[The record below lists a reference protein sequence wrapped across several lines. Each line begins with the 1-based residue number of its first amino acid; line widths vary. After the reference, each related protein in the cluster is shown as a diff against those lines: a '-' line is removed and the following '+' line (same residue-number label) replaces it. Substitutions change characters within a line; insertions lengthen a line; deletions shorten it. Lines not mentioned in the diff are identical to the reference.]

1 MHNSMATFFDVTTL
15 HNNKRKVIKIKASSV
30 ADARAIA
37 NQNGI
42 LVINVKSAP
51 GISIS
56 DKKFPLSIF
65 IQELAALL
73 DAGLVIVEA
82 IEALYESYHDN
93 DQKLI
98 LKELLN
104 ALYSGCQFS
113 DALKTLPDIFP
124 PLLINTVASSEQTG
138 LLVITLKRFLQY
150 EKRMETLRKRIKA
163 TMIYPCVVIS
173 AGCLIIFFLLGFII
187 PRFALVFDGMKNLT
201 GSAQF
206 IVWWGHMTREH
217 GMALLIVTFTT
228 AMLLIYAI
236 RSQKL
241 RNALLR
247 QLLCIPQFRKQFWTG
262 IFVRFYRTLG
272 LLLQGGMPVLDAL
285 TLTSGLLPAEH
296 QPRLNKMM
304 QEIQAGKSLS
314 WTLSH
319 YQLTTPV
326 ASRLLSVGENSGEL
340 PEMCERIAAF
350 YDEILERA
358 IETFSKV
365 FEPVLMLIVG
375 GLVGLIVFLLYMPI
389 FEIAGGLS

>member
-1 MHNSMATFFDVTTL
+1 MATFFEVTTL
-15 HNNKRKVIKIKASSV
+15 HNNKRKALRIKASSMS
-30 ADARAIA
+30 DARAIA
-37 NQNGI
+37 NQNGV
-42 LVINVKSAP
+42 LVINVKAAKTVSKH
-51 GISIS
+51 
-56 DKKFPLSIF
+56 DNKFQLSIF
-65 IQELAALL
+65 IQELTALL
-73 DAGLVIVEA
+73 EAGLVIVEA

-93 DQKLI
+93 EQKLV

-113 DALKTLPDIFP
+113 DALATLPDIFP
-124 PLLINTVASSEQTG
+124 PLLINTAASSEQTG
-138 LLVITLKRFLQY
+138 LLAITLKRFLQY
-150 EKRMETLRKRIKA
+150 DKRMETLRKRIKA
-163 TMIYPCVVIS
+163 TMLYPCVVIG

-187 PRFALVFDGMKNLT
+187 PRFAMVFDGMKNIT

-217 GMALLIVTFTT
+217 GMALLVATCSCGI
-228 AMLLIYAI
+228 MLIFAC
-236 RSQKL
+236 RSRTL
-241 RNALLR
+241 RNTLLR
-247 QLLCIPQFRKQFWTG
+247 QLLYIPHFRKQYWTG

-272 LLLQGGMPVLDAL
+272 LLLQGGIPVLEAL
-285 TLTSGLLPAEH
+285 TLTSTLLPTEY

-304 QEIQAGKSLS
+304 AEIQAGKSLS

-319 YQLTTPV
+319 YELTTPV

-358 IETFSKV
+358 IETFSKI

>member
-1 MHNSMATFFDVTTL
+1 MS
-15 HNNKRKVIKIKASSV
+15 
-30 ADARAIA
+30 DARAIA
-37 NQNGI
+37 NQNGV
-42 LVINVKSAP
+42 LVINVKAAKTVSKH
-51 GISIS
+51 
-56 DKKFPLSIF
+56 DNKFQLSIF
-65 IQELAALL
+65 IQELTALL
-73 DAGLVIVEA
+73 EAGLVIVEA

-93 DQKLI
+93 EQKLV

-113 DALKTLPDIFP
+113 DALATLPDIFP
-124 PLLINTVASSEQTG
+124 PLLINTAASSEQTG
-138 LLVITLKRFLQY
+138 LLAITLKRFLQY
-150 EKRMETLRKRIKA
+150 DKRMETLRKRIKA
-163 TMIYPCVVIS
+163 TMLYPCVVIG

-187 PRFALVFDGMKNLT
+187 PRFAMVFDGMKNIT
-201 GSAQF
+201 GSARF
-206 IVWWGHMTREH
+206 IVWRGHMTREH
-217 GMALLIVTFTT
+217 GMALLVATCSCGI
-228 AMLLIYAI
+228 MLIFAC
-236 RSQKL
+236 RSRTL
-241 RNALLR
+241 RNTLLR
-247 QLLCIPQFRKQFWTG
+247 QLLYIPHFRKQYWTG

-272 LLLQGGMPVLDAL
+272 LLLQGGIPVLEAL
-285 TLTSGLLPAEH
+285 TLTSTLLPTEY

-304 QEIQAGKSLS
+304 AEIQAGKSLS

-319 YQLTTPV
+319 YELTTPV

-358 IETFSKV
+358 IETFSKI